1 MPRSTPPTPP
11 SLPRPVRWAWCA
23 LAYLSLGVGIVGI
36 FVPGLPTTV
45 FVLVAAWAATRGSQR
60 LHDWLLGHPRFGPSI
75 RSWREHGAVSRRGK
89 RLATLTMAVCAMVT
103 LWCVPLPWV
112 KVVSIGCMAVVCAWL
127 WTRPLPPP
135 DA

>member
-1 MPRSTPPTPP
+1 
-11 SLPRPVRWAWCA
+11 
-23 LAYLSLGVGIVGI
+23 
-36 FVPGLPTTV
+36 
-45 FVLVAAWAATRGSQR
+45 
-60 LHDWLLGHPRFGPSI
+60 
-75 RSWREHGAVSRRGK
+75 
-89 RLATLTMAVCAMVT
+89 MAVCALVT